1 MLLKINPENP
11 QKRLIRKVVEV
22 LRNGG
27 VIGYPT
33 DTIYGIGCS
42 IYNTEGIKKIRMLKK
57 QNNNKPLSF
66 ICSDLKNISEYAYV
80 SNYAYKTIK
89 RLIPGGYTFILKA
102 TKLVPKIM
110 LTKQKTVGIRVPNNK
125 ICLEMV
131 KELGH
136 PIITTSIF
144 NSKDELFTNSE
155 EVEEQFGK
163 ALDLIIDG
171 GSIPAIHST
180 IVDFTDEVPVILR
193 KGKGDISTLVVEE

>member
-1 MLLKINPENP
+1 MLLEINPNTPEFP
-11 QKRLIRKVVEV
+11 KIKQISDTLKS
-22 LRNGG
+22 GG
-27 VIGYPT
+27 VIVYPT
-33 DTIYGIGCS
+33 DTIYGIGADIFNKQAIEK
-42 IYNTEGIKKIRMLKK
+42 IYRIKKKK
-57 QNNNKPLSF
+57 ISGFSF
-66 ICSDLKNISEYAYV
+66 ICSDLTEIAKFAHV
-80 SNYAYKTIK
+80 STKAYKIMK
-89 RLIPGGYTFILKA
+89 RVLPGAFTFIFKA

>member
-1 MLLKINPENP
+1 
-11 QKRLIRKVVEV
+11 
-22 LRNGG
+22 